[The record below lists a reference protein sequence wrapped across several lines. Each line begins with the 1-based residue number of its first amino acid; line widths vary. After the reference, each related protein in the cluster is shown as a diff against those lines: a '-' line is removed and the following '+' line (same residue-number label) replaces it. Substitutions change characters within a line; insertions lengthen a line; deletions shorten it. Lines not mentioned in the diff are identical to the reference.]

1 MQREKKPNETTK
13 NPKTT
18 NLKQQTQNKPTFPTQ
33 VFFPCFP
40 VNLPL
45 CHFNLKL
52 GIGLNLFFCFLIIYS
67 FLSKLCRDHVHHFN
81 SFF

>member
-33 VFFPCFP
+33 VFFSLFCCKSS
-40 VNLPL
+40 PL
-45 CHFNLKL
+45 SFQSQTWYWIKFIFLFSYY
-52 GIGLNLFFCFLIIYS
+52 LFFP
-67 FLSKLCRDHVHHFN
+67 
-81 SFF
+81 